1 MTRIERE
8 ELLRRYLNGEM
19 GLEQEH
25 DFLIQVALD
34 KELRHE
40 LKAQQTIDRAFQKDK
55 VVDPSSYASL
65 QGKVAMM
72 LTTVAQEPNAAQ
84 ASVGK
89 SSAPSLRFGRWVV
102 AGALL
107 LSLLIGGY
115 ALFQNTSSVAEYSER
130 AVPSFG
136 DQSIDVSIG
145 IAPHVEGPEMFFNGV
160 HIVSKANLVRMDA
173 DVPVLGRSSTAQ
185 DVPAQATVQG
195 SVQVGG
201 SPATILEQSSA
212 SPSVDIVSQH
222 ATVEVPSALDDST
235 DDSIKVGV
243 NVKWNL
249 DSERSPER

>member
-40 LKAQQTIDRAFQKDK
+40 LKAQQTIDRAFQKDR

-72 LTTVAQEPNAAQ
+72 LTTVAQEPNIAQ
-84 ASVGK
+84 NPAGK
-89 SSAPSLRFGRWVV
+89 SSAPSLRFGRWVAV
-102 AGALL
+102 SALL

-115 ALFQNTSSVAEYSER
+115 ALFQNNSVPEYSER
-130 AVPSFG
+130 AVPSVRH
-136 DQSIDVSIG
+136 QHVEAPTG
-145 IAPHVEGPEMFFNGV
+145 IIPHVEGSEMFFSG
-160 HIVSKANLVRMDA
+160 VRMVSNVRFIGTDNVTSA
-173 DVPVLGRSSTAQ
+173 LGQPSIAQ
-185 DVPAQATVQG
+185 NVQVQTNVQG
-195 SVQVGG
+195 VQPVGD
-201 SPATILEQSSA
+201 SSATILEQQSA
-212 SPSVDIVSQH
+212 DPSVDTVNQH
-222 ATVEVPSALDDST
+222 SAAKTSSSHDDSL
-235 DDSIKVGV
+235 KVGV

-249 DSERSPER
+249 NSEE